1 MSQNDL
7 KIISALLYFIV
18 FLFNSGVYSQTEYVG
33 VNLAGAEFGEN
44 NLLGTYNQ
52 HYTYPTRAA
61 VDYFVDKG
69 MNVFR
74 LPFRWERL
82 QHTANA
88 EFNSAEL
95 SRIKILLI
103 MLHLRMHSS
112 FSIRTITRGTMGT
125 S

>member
-52 HYTYPTRAA
+52 HYTYPTRAE
-61 VDYFVDKG
+61 VDYFVDK
-69 MNVFR
+69 R
-74 LPFRWERL
+74 LI
-82 QHTANA
+82 
-88 EFNSAEL
+88 FNPIVAQNFDSN
-95 SRIKILLI
+95 
-103 MLHLRMHSS
+103 
-112 FSIRTITRGTMGT
+112 SIYLWYLNTMVQALNGK
-125 S
+125 